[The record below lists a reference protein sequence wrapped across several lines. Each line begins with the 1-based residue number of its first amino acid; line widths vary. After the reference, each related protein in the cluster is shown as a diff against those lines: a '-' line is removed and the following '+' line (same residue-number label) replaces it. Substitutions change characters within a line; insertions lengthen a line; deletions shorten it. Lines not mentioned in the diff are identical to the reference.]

1 MKKHVDH
8 DKAIKFLKEFQPL
21 EKTRINCHTVIVD
34 DFEKFRESYLTL
46 LETTKC
52 EKVYHSAFDLIR
64 QLKNNNR

>member
-1 MKKHVDH
+1 MKKHADH

-21 EKTRINCHTVIVD
+21 EKTRINCATIIVG

-46 LETTKC
+46 LETTKS

-64 QLKNNNR
+64 QLKNNNP